1 MNLFQSIALPAWA
14 ETFKAVTSTCACCHR
29 SLTLGH
35 LSAQKAGIKMSGC
48 WYCSSSC
55 FTSAAE
61 LRLSELMVLEPAQA
75 NHVSR
80 MPLGLIFVSRGLLT
94 SAQLKEA
101 VDEQKDAGGEIG
113 EILVRRGL
121 LTEMQVTAARAGQW
135 GCPVFAVPQRVMQTD
150 IQIPEALIH
159 FHSAIPLHYVAATK
173 RLLVGF
179 VEGVEY
185 GLLYAIEQMTE
196 CKTQPC
202 FVTPSDF
209 QTQIQLRQLATE
221 RFGDANPGEIT
232 FASVL
237 TPAEMARILCS
248 YVVDFEADEAI
259 ICRYR
264 EHLWIRLK
272 CGPMEVDLLFKAGLS

>member
-1 MNLFQSIALPAWA
+1 M
-14 ETFKAVTSTCACCHR
+14 
-29 SLTLGH
+29 
-35 LSAQKAGIKMSGC
+35 
-48 WYCSSSC
+48 
-55 FTSAAE
+55 
-61 LRLSELMVLEPAQA
+61 LSEPEQPSHAL
-75 NHVSR
+75 R

-101 VDEQKDAGGEIG
+101 VEEQKEAGGEIG
-113 EILVRRGL
+113 EILIRQGL
-121 LTEMQVTAARAGQW
+121 LSEMQVTAARAGQW

-159 FHSAIPLHYVAATK
+159 FHSAIPLHYVTATK

-179 VEGVEY
+179 VDGVEY
-185 GLLYAIEQMTE
+185 GLLYAIEQMAG

-209 QTQIQLRQLATE
+209 RTQIQLRQLALE
-221 RFGDANPGEIT
+221 RSGDAMPNEVT
-232 FASVL
+232 FENVQ

-248 YVVDFEADEAI
+248 HVVDLEADEAI

-264 EHLWIRLK
+264 EHFWIRLK
-272 CGPMEVDLLFKAGLS
+272 CGPREVDLLFKAG